1 MRIFISAVGNWIR
14 PSSCVGVRGEACP
27 KAIDGNT
34 ATHYSPTVK
43 SGSILFDLGS
53 TRFVDGVE
61 LWKHSD
67 AGANGINSVSIF
79 TSLDRKSFSKQKKLI
94 SAKVPKNNYEHIF
107 LDTAVSTRYV
117 RVDFTNHGSSYTS
130 FWSVKFRMAAA
141 GWN

>member
-1 MRIFISAVGNWIR
+1 M
-14 PSSCVGVRGEACP
+14 GVNGEACP

-34 ATHYSPTVK
+34 ATYYEAPK
-43 SGSILFDLGS
+43 SGSIEFDLGS
-53 TRFVDGVE
+53 TRLVDGVE

-107 LDTAVSTRYV
+107 LDTAVSTCYV

-130 FWSVKFRMAAA
+130 FWSVKFRVAAP